1 MKKLLILLAIFT
13 TFATMA
19 QSVGIN
25 ADGSTA
31 DASAML
37 DVSSTTKGFL
47 PPRMTTTER
56 NAIGT
61 PATGLVIFNT
71 TTNGLEFKSST
82 EWTSLTTGTI
92 TASGLAVSGDVAV
105 NTNKF
110 TVTAANG
117 NTAVAGTLAVTGES
131 TLNSLTL
138 NGTLTVGGSSLSFA
152 SYTSTGTTTI
162 NSGNHIVSGTG
173 ITLELN
179 TSPSPT
185 PGTFCIIYNT
195 SNSYSLSQ
203 NGTSSIIS
211 ANNTT
216 VCIYSGTVWVAY
228 SNGVTVTF
236 N

>member
-25 ADGSTA
+25 ADGGTA

-82 EWTSLTTGTI
+82 GWTSLTTGTI

-117 NTAVAGTLAVTGES
+117 NTAVAGTLDVTGAS

-152 SYTSTGTTTI
+152 TYTSTGTTTI

>member
-82 EWTSLTTGTI
+82 GWTSLTTGTI

-152 SYTSTGTTTI
+152 SYTSTGTTI

-185 PGTFCIIYNT
+185 PGTFCIIYNP

>member
-82 EWTSLTTGTI
+82 GWTSLTSGTI
-92 TASGLAVSGDVAV
+92 TASALAVSGDVAV

-110 TVTAANG
+110 TVTAATG
-117 NTAVAGTLAVTGES
+117 NTAIAGTLDVTGAS
-131 TLNSLTL
+131 TLAGLTI
-138 NGTLTVGGSSLSFA
+138 NGSLTVGGSSLSFA
-152 SYTSTGTTTI
+152 TYTSAGTTTI

-179 TSPSPT
+179 TST
-185 PGTFCIIYNT
+185 PITGTFCIIYNT
-195 SNSYSLSQ
+195 SNSYIVSQ
-203 NGTSSIIS
+203 NGTSSSIS
-211 ANNTT
+211 PNNTT
-216 VCIYSGTVWVAY
+216 VCIYNGMTWVAY
-228 SNGVTVTF
+228 SNGAAITF
-236 N
+236 L